1 MNWFSGK
8 LEVRFVGGASD
19 LTIIHHDVSLAKA
32 QAILDAYPK
41 GSVETAMYTPYAISM
56 AQSR

>member
-8 LEVRFVGGASD
+8 LEVRFVGGII
-19 LTIIHHDVSLAKA
+19 TIDHDVSLAKA

>member
-1 MNWFSGK
+1 MNQFSGK
-8 LEVRFVGGASD
+8 LEVRFVDGISS
-19 LTIIHHDVSLAKA
+19 IVHHNVSLAKA

>member
-8 LEVRFVGGASD
+8 LEVRFVDGIYS
-19 LTIIHHDVSLAKA
+19 IVHHDVSLAKA

-41 GSVETAMYTPYAISM
+41 NSVKTAVYTPYAISM

>member
-8 LEVRFVGGASD
+8 LEVRFVDGIA
-19 LTIIHHDVSLAKA
+19 TIVRHDVSLAKA

-41 GSVETAMYTPYAISM
+41 GSVKTAMYTPYAISM

>member
-8 LEVRFVGGASD
+8 LEVRFVGGIDSVV
-19 LTIIHHDVSLAKA
+19 HHDVSLAKA

-41 GSVETAMYTPYAISM
+41 GSVKTAMYTPYAISM